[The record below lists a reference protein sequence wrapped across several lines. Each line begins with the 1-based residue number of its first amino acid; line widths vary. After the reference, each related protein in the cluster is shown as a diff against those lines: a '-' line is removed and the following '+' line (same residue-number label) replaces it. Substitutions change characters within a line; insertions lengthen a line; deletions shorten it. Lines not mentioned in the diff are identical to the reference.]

1 MLAFESLGNISK
13 SNIFGNYEQMR
24 VSGQKTLK
32 DAETCKG
39 TVRLKVY
46 CRLQGNCEVA
56 NKKHQD
62 KQPRTHQE
70 MLARRS

>member
-1 MLAFESLGNISK
+1 MLAFESLSNISK
-13 SNIFGNYEQMR
+13 NNIFGNYEQMR
-24 VSGQKTLK
+24 VSVQKTLK
-32 DAETCKG
+32 YAETCKG

-56 NKKHQD
+56 NKKQQD
-62 KQPRTHQE
+62 KQPRTHQV